1 MVVIDARTLEHLPPF
16 VAAMTREAS
25 GCGFILVCSTL
36 APTLMLEGMR
46 AGIRECVAEPID
58 PVEFEAAVSRAAAE
72 GATDGRVFA
81 FVGAKGGVGTT
92 TTAVNVAIELSRA
105 APRRTLLMDLHMSNG
120 DAGLFLGEEP
130 RFSVADAIENVHR
143 LDEGFLRSLVVHSKL
158 HLDLLASADSAIRGP
173 VESGRIRSLVEFAK
187 RHYRYTVLDV
197 PRSEPAALEALEP
210 TAWIVI
216 VANQELATVKN
227 AGRMAASLR
236 LRYGKERVVVAVARH
251 DGSAGI
257 GRADIERA
265 VGVKVK
271 YVAAVRL
278 PARGRGAQ
286 QRPAG
291 EPGQPLRAG
300 RLVPPDRGRPGRP
313 AGLRRRAQVVR
324 RLPRPAERTAQLSGR
339 TDMVMTTTTP
349 PAVDARHPEY
359 QEIKSRVHQGLLNRL
374 NLERLTRTRRE
385 EAEPEIRGLVAD
397 MLEAESDRTPLSLF
411 ERQALTEDVLNELFG
426 LGPLESL
433 LADPEISDILV
444 NRFDQVYVERHG
456 LLEPVGTVFKDDAHL
471 MRIIERIV
479 SSVGRRI
486 DESSPM
492 VDARLADGSRVNAI
506 IPPLALDGPVLS
518 IRRFRTDKLG
528 AADFV
533 ERDSLTQPMLDF
545 IHAAVSARLNVIV
558 SGGTGAGKTTLLNM
572 LSGFISDK
580 ERIVTIED
588 AAELTLR
595 QRHVVRLETRA
606 ANIEGKGAVR
616 QRQLVINALR
626 MRPDRIIVGEVRGD
640 EALDMLQAMNTGH
653 DGSLTT
659 VHANSARDALHRLDT
674 MVAMANLNIPERAVR
689 QQIVSAVQLVV
700 HVSRMADGTRKV
712 TSITEITGMEGEM
725 ISMQDIFLFDR
736 TGISAEGRVCGRFRA
751 SGIRPRCSERLA
763 TAGHKLP
770 MDMFEHV
777 KVIG

>member
-1 MVVIDARTLEHLPPF
+1 MAKP
-16 VAAMTREAS
+16 
-25 GCGFILVCSTL
+25 
-36 APTLMLEGMR
+36 APT
-46 AGIRECVAEPID
+46 
-58 PVEFEAAVSRAAAE
+58 
-72 GATDGRVFA
+72 T
-81 FVGAKGGVGTT
+81 
-92 TTAVNVAIELSRA
+92 LS
-105 APRRTLLMDLHMSNG
+105 
-120 DAGLFLGEEP
+120 
-130 RFSVADAIENVHR
+130 
-143 LDEGFLRSLVVHSKL
+143 
-158 HLDLLASADSAIRGP
+158 
-173 VESGRIRSLVEFAK
+173 
-187 RHYRYTVLDV
+187 
-197 PRSEPAALEALEP
+197 
-210 TAWIVI
+210 
-216 VANQELATVKN
+216 
-227 AGRMAASLR
+227 
-236 LRYGKERVVVAVARH
+236 
-251 DGSAGI
+251 
-257 GRADIERA
+257 
-265 VGVKVK
+265 
-271 YVAAVRL
+271 
-278 PARGRGAQ
+278 
-286 QRPAG
+286 
-291 EPGQPLRAG
+291 
-300 RLVPPDRGRPGRP
+300 
-313 AGLRRRAQVVR
+313 
-324 RLPRPAERTAQLSGR
+324 
-339 TDMVMTTTTP
+339 
-349 PAVDARHPEY
+349 VDARHPQY
-359 QEIKSRVHQGLLNRL
+359 QEIKARVHEGLLNRL

-385 EAEPEIRGLVAD
+385 DAEPEIRGLVAE
-397 MLEAESDRTPLSLF
+397 MLDAESSRQPLSLS
-411 ERQALTEDVLNELFG
+411 ERQALAEDVLNELFG
-426 LGPLESL
+426 LGPLESQ
-433 LADPEISDILV
+433 LADPAVSDILV

-456 LLEPVGTVFKDDAHL
+456 LLEPVDIVFKDDAHL

-528 AADFV
+528 PSDFV

-545 IHAAVSARLNVIV
+545 VHAAVAARLNVIV

-572 LSGFISDK
+572 LSSFISDK

-606 ANIEGKGAVR
+606 ANIEGKGMVR

-659 VHANSARDALHRLDT
+659 VHANSARDALYRLDT

-689 QQIVSAVQLVV
+689 QQIASAVQIVV

-712 TSITEITGMEGEM
+712 TSIAEITGMEADM
-725 ISMQDIFLFDR
+725 ISMQDIFVFDR

-763 TAGHKLP
+763 TAGHRLP
-770 MDMFEHV
+770 TDMFEHV